1 MLYLIVVREEEGV
14 EIIVNPE
21 VIEKDLEA
29 NQINDVKCNRADLEV
44 ENTIVGKKGDEKL
57 NQINIQKQHMIQQQV
72 IILIS

>member
-72 IILIS
+72 IILIY